1 LAGTPGELVIVS
13 KELALN
19 PVTESHAATPAV
31 PFGAYA
37 TPELT
42 VAEPRVTIACAV
54 TVNVADATLPRLS
67 VTVTIWLPAAKL
79 AVSGDLVT
87 LNWNADVPCS
97 VTIGVAGI
105 NGEIVVGVKPFP
117 ILTLAKDAPGPNPVT
132 VAVTSVPTGPEVGD
146 RVTVGVL
153 SVKVVS
159 ALLP

>member
-1 LAGTPGELVIVS
+1 MIASNVFG
-13 KELALN
+13 LN
-19 PVTESHAATPAV
+19 PDTERYDATPAV

-42 VAEPRVTIACAV
+42 VADPRVMVAFAV
-54 TVNVADATLPRLS
+54 IVNAADATLPRLS
-67 VTVTIWLPAAKL
+67 VTAIIWLPATKS

-105 NGEIVVGVKPFP
+105 NGEIVVGATPFP
-117 ILTLAKDAPGPNPVT
+117 ILMLVKLAPGPNPVT
-132 VAVTSVPTGPEVGD
+132 VAVISVPTGPEAGD

>member
-1 LAGTPGELVIVS
+1 M
-13 KELALN
+13 N
-19 PVTESHAATPAV
+19 PDTESHAATPVA
-31 PFGAYA
+31 PAGAYG

-42 VAEPRVTIACAV
+42 VADPRVTVACAV
-54 TVNVADATLPRLS
+54 IVNAADATSPRLS
-67 VTVTIWLPAAKL
+67 LTVISWLPAAKL
-79 AVSGDLVT
+79 AVSVDAVT

-105 NGEIVVGVKPFP
+105 NGEIVVGTAPFP

-132 VAVTSVPTGPEVGD
+132 VAVTSVPTGPEAGD

-153 SVKVVS
+153 SVKVVN